1 MKTTI
6 SVRKMHWVGFTAD
19 QRLQKKRR
27 VNLKMQQYKVS
38 RIGAQREKT
47 TSKTEQKLSRVR
59 LPTAL
64 PPDKGKTRIL
74 EGEERGRQRK

>member
-1 MKTTI
+1 M
-6 SVRKMHWVGFTAD
+6 AD

-47 TSKTEQKLSRVR
+47 TSKTEQKLSRVG

-64 PPDKGKTRIL
+64 PPDKGKTGSL